1 MRSVATVDTIRG
13 LFADRGDSGYGGEA
27 VTQWEHAVQAA
38 LLAEAEGA
46 SSSLVVAA
54 LLHDVGHLLHGLPDD
69 APDRGI
75 DDVHER
81 LGADWVAAA
90 WPESVAAPIRLHV
103 PAKRYLC
110 GSDPDYL
117 AGLSPPS
124 RQSLA
129 LQGGP
134 FSAAE
139 CRAFEQFPFAADAVR
154 LRRWDDAAKVAGTPL
169 VPFDHFLP
177 HFAGVLAERST

>member
-1 MRSVATVDTIRG
+1 MGSAATVDTIRS
-13 LFADRGDSGYGGEA
+13 LFVSRGDSGYGGEA

-46 SSSLVVAA
+46 PSSLVVAA

-81 LGADWVAAA
+81 HGADWVAAV

-124 RQSLA
+124 RQSLV

-134 FSAAE
+134 FSAEE
-139 CRAFEQFPFAADAVR
+139 CRTFERLPFAADAVR